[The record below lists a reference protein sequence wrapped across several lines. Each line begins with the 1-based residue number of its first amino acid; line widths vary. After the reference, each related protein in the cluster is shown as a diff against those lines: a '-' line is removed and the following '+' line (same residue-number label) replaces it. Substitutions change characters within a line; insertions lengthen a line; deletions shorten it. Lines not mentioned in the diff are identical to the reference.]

1 MIWLNERDWQNK
13 FYLFEGDDSACWA
26 AGGRCQYTSESC
38 FSYRTGLC
46 AGPANRKCCV
56 SGELCYKLSQQH
68 NLISFLKMLRC
79 LLGSKT
85 IINIYQWN
93 ITANNV
99 SILFH
104 FCFQIH
110 IVTQH
115 FRIETT
121 WLLKSWWVIGISIAF
136 HYIFKPLLLK
146 LKNVWV
152 GIFSKIY
159 LQ

>member
-1 MIWLNERDWQNK
+1 MSKYQCLSNPTNNLGSMIWLNERERLNN

-79 LLGSKT
+79 LLRSKT
-85 IINIYQWN
+85 ILNIYQWKYDCKQC
-93 ITANNV
+93 
-99 SILFH
+99 LH
-104 FCFQIH
+104 FIPFFFQIL

-115 FRIETT
+115 LRIETT
-121 WLLKSWWVIGISIAF
+121 CLLKSLI
-136 HYIFKPLLLK
+136 LDE
-146 LKNVWV
+146 
-152 GIFSKIY
+152 
-159 LQ
+159 